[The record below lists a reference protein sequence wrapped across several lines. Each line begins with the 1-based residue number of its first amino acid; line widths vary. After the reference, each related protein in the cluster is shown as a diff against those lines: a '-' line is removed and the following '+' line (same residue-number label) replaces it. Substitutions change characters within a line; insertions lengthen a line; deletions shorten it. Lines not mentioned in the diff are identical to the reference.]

1 MTLRAAATLL
11 FALISFIV
19 LNMATG
25 LISANVRKL
34 ADKYGWD
41 NFLVR
46 WAERMSWERLRG
58 LWWLWTILGLSG
70 GVAFALWLSAPTT
83 LSAPLDKDIDDLK
96 AENSQLKGSLSAT
109 QSQLQ
114 LALNDARKWRFSYE
128 LRNTPKAENGER
140 ISCQYAV
147 GVSHTNAASFMG
159 GSSANA

>member
-1 MTLRAAATLL
+1 MLVGGAFFGLRQA
-11 FALISFIV
+11 
-19 LNMATG
+19 
-25 LISANVRKL
+25 
-34 ADKYGWD
+34 
-41 NFLVR
+41 
-46 WAERMSWERLRG
+46 
-58 LWWLWTILGLSG
+58 
-70 GVAFALWLSAPTT
+70 GVIGNQVSVPR
-83 LSAPLDKDIDDLK
+83 DKDIDDLK
-96 AENSQLKGSLSAT
+96 AENSQPKGSLSAA